1 MKLELVV
8 PTQLSEIPLK
18 HYQKFLGI
26 AENTNDEIFLA
37 EKMIQ
42 CFCGIELKEIVKI
55 PFKEVEALS
64 IHFATML
71 TMDYRLVDVLN
82 ADQLEVGD
90 LIGLNEEVVR
100 LIEIAPAKFG
110 FVITYENEFGEKEI
124 SDITDDEQFELFILE

>member
-1 MKLELVV
+1 
-8 PTQLSEIPLK
+8 
-18 HYQKFLGI
+18 
-26 AENTNDEIFLA
+26 
-37 EKMIQ
+37 
-42 CFCGIELKEIVKI
+42 
-55 PFKEVEALS
+55 
-64 IHFATML
+64 ML

-124 SDITDDEQFELFILE
+124 ADITDDEQFELFILE